1 MVLGQI
7 GGIAHGHLGDGRSR
21 QASSLEGIISG
32 HEDGVAVRPA
42 AVSGEQHI
50 WYECAV
56 CAACNPPSH
65 TRPARAAAR
74 KGMLS
79 AHMCMNRGRHRA
91 HLMLPRF
98 ARLIKALNSLNW
110 SWFTVLPLARTTA
123 VVCVCAARQRVE
135 CGCLPEQR

>member
-32 HEDGVAVRPA
+32 HEDSVAVRPA

-56 CAACNPPSH
+56 CAACNPPPPYTPGTCSSKERDALSTH
-65 TRPARAAAR
+65 VHEQGPSQGSLDAAEV
-74 KGMLS
+74 
-79 AHMCMNRGRHRA
+79 C
-91 HLMLPRF
+91 
-98 ARLIKALNSLNW
+98 
-110 SWFTVLPLARTTA
+110 TVDQGLEQLEL
-123 VVCVCAARQRVE
+123 VLVHCAAVGQDHCSGLCVRSKAAS
-135 CGCLPEQR
+135 